1 MCHMA
6 HSAALSLFCEKPFD
20 DSDVIRVS
28 EGFLFP
34 LSPGESVSFI
44 PILLAFMM
52 VPRDFRT
59 FGLDRS
65 SERKGFL

>member
-28 EGFLFP
+28 EGFCLPAPRGIGFFYSDSACVHDGP
-34 LSPGESVSFI
+34 KR
-44 PILLAFMM
+44 LL
-52 VPRDFRT
+52 DFWA
-59 FGLDRS
+59 
-65 SERKGFL
+65 